1 MTNTLREDG
10 GSAGPNLLDPSR
22 KPRPPKRRLGRRSPT
37 RVHPAL
43 WLFPLPAVIL
53 LVFFMAMPTLEAFH
67 YAITDWNGYSATFNY
82 VGVDNFVR
90 AFTGDILFMN
100 AVTNNV
106 KYMLVV
112 VIVQT
117 LVSLALSLLLVRNTR
132 GSILLRALFFFPTI
146 LSSVS
151 VAFIWR
157 FIYDPNFGL
166 VNSFLENIGLGQFQG
181 AFLGDPAQ
189 AIYWVALV
197 QIWAHSGQMMV
208 VFVAGLQAIP
218 AELYEAAE
226 LDGANRRQRFVTI
239 TWPLLAPATAIVV
252 AYTTIQSFKAFDL
265 ILGIA
270 GNPPKSSVDIIS
282 TRIYT
287 TFANTDFGYAAAQS
301 VIFMVLIVLI
311 TVLQRRVLRLT
322 QKQE

>member
-1 MTNTLREDG
+1 MTTTIREVKPETGRTLISQIRG
-10 GSAGPNLLDPSR
+10 AR
-22 KPRPPKRRLGRRSPT
+22 RPKDQRHRRSPM

-43 WLFPLPAVIL
+43 YLFPLPAVAL
-53 LVFFMAMPTLEAFH
+53 LVVFMAMPTLQAFH

-90 AFTGDILFMN
+90 AFTGDALFMN
-100 AVTNNV
+100 ALTNNV
-106 KYMLVV
+106 KYMFVV
-112 VIVQT
+112 VIAQT
-117 LVSLALSLLLVRNTR
+117 LLSLVLSLLLIKNTR

-157 FIYDPNFGL
+157 FMYDPNFGL
-166 VNSFLENIGLGQFQG
+166 LNSFLASVGLGHLQSSFIG
-181 AFLGDPAQ
+181 NPAE

-197 QIWAHSGQMMV
+197 QVWAHAGQMMV

-226 LDGANRRQRFVTI
+226 IDGANRWQRFRAI

-270 GNPPKSSVDIIS
+270 GNPPKQSVDIIS

-287 TFANTDFGYAAAQS
+287 TFANTEFGYAAAQS
-301 VIFMVLIVLI
+301 VIFMVLILVV

>member
-1 MTNTLREDG
+1 MTKTLNDDG
-10 GSAGPNLLDPSR
+10 APAERTLLAPS
-22 KPRPPKRRLGRRSPT
+22 KKSRPPKKKAGRKSPM

-43 WLFPLPAVIL
+43 WLFPMPAVIL
-53 LVFFMAMPTLEAFH
+53 LVIFMAMPTLQAFH

-117 LVSLALSLLLVRNTR
+117 IVSLVLSLMLVRNTR
-132 GSILLRALFFFPTI
+132 GGIVLRALFFFPTI

-166 VNSFLENIGLGQFQG
+166 LNSFLGAIGLEQFQG
-181 AFLGDPAQ
+181 AYLGDPAQ

-226 LDGANRRQRFVTI
+226 LDGANRRQRFTTI

-301 VIFMVLIVLI
+301 VIFMLLIVLI